1 MSTTTA
7 STPAP
12 PPSPSPSSGAAAPAP
27 AARRGPRLSG
37 LTWLVWRQ
45 HRAAFWTGIA
55 VTVLGAAYFLQQ
67 RASMLAYLDRTG
79 WPDPKALD
87 LPAGFE
93 VYNSR
98 LSDASS
104 VLGLLVPVLVG
115 VFVGAPLIAND
126 LEHGTGRLV
135 TSQAVSRGSWLAR
148 KLGMAVLVVTLCTTA
163 LSAAYGWWLGPV
175 SRLEK
180 TLYWVAGGATGP
192 VTVSITLLT
201 MVGGVAIGMVL
212 RRTLLSMVVTFGFG
226 AVVQIVW
233 SGYWMS
239 LGRPVTIETHDGVG
253 DGTFPE
259 LPPAAYD
266 LDQSHLTGSGDTI
279 GWGTCARAT
288 EKATNA
294 CLEKHDVVGW
304 SMEYLPASELPGML
318 WTGSAIMLALTAGL
332 TVFVLW
338 WGRKRLY

>member
-1 MSTTTA
+1 MTVV
-7 STPAP
+7 
-12 PPSPSPSSGAAAPAP
+12 GA
-27 AARRGPRLSG
+27 
-37 LTWLVWRQ
+37 VC
-45 HRAAFWTGIA
+45 
-55 VTVLGAAYFLQQ
+55 FLQQ
-67 RASMLAYLDRTG
+67 RASMLAYLDKAG
-79 WPDPKALD
+79 WPKAGAAE
-87 LPAGFE
+87 LPTGFE

-98 LSDASS
+98 LADASS
-104 VLGLLVPVLVG
+104 VLGLLIPVLVG
-115 VFVGAPLIAND
+115 VFLGAPLIAND

-135 TSQAVSRGSWLAR
+135 TSQTVSRGSWLAR
-148 KLGMAVLVVTLCTTA
+148 KLGMALAVVALCTTA

-192 VTVSITLLT
+192 VPVSITLLT
-201 MVGGVAIGMVL
+201 MAGGVAIGMIL

-226 AVVQIVW
+226 VAVQIVW

-239 LGRPVTIETHDGVG
+239 LGKPVTIETHDGVG

-259 LPPAAYD
+259 LPTAAYD
-266 LDQSHLTGSGDTI
+266 LDQSHLTASGDTI
-279 GWGTCARAT
+279 GWGTCARQT
-288 EKATNA
+288 EQAANA

-304 SMEYLPASELPGML
+304 SLEYLPASQLPGML

-332 TVFVLW
+332 VVFVLW